1 MFFLKELEKTIQL
14 HPSYFGP
21 LIRSHIHKELLQ
33 KEEGSST
40 GKYTIVCILDS
51 FDITDGQVM
60 PGSGSAEYTVHYKA
74 IVWRPYKGEVVRWN
88 GMDEHMCGRL
98 TVSRWMES
106 SHRSCPLASSWTAAP
121 CRLSLDVVYGSLS
134 NVGAGACT
142 DLGQMIP
149 SDIKFEGNAA
159 PPQWTDGGDQV
170 IEKGTNIRI
179 KIKGIRSEV
188 DKMFAVGTMKEVG
201 TALIWSLRCFS
212 SLTFRRITSAP
223 CLDRSL
229 AKMPMAIRITMEVRS
244 ELSQFLLRKSHLC
257 GRFIS
262 VCRDALR
269 YNSLVLNLENF
280 HHGLKLYPAWSP
292 HF

>member
-74 IVWRPYKGEVVRWN
+74 IVWRPYKGEV
-88 GMDEHMCGRL
+88 MDGIVTSILPSGFFVDC
-98 TVSRWMES
+98 
-106 SHRSCPLASSWTAAP
+106 
-121 CRLSLDVVYGSLS
+121 GSLQAFIAR
-134 NVGAGACT
+134 G
-142 DLGQMIP
+142 MIP

-159 PPQWTDGGDQV
+159 PPQWTDGADQV

-179 KIKGIRSEV
+179 KIKGVRSEV
-188 DKMFAVGTMKEVG
+188 DKMFAVGTMKEDYLG
-201 TALIWSLRCFS
+201 PLS
-212 SLTFRRITSAP
+212 S
-223 CLDRSL
+223 
-229 AKMPMAIRITMEVRS
+229 
-244 ELSQFLLRKSHLC
+244 
-257 GRFIS
+257 
-262 VCRDALR
+262 
-269 YNSLVLNLENF
+269 
-280 HHGLKLYPAWSP
+280 
-292 HF
+292 